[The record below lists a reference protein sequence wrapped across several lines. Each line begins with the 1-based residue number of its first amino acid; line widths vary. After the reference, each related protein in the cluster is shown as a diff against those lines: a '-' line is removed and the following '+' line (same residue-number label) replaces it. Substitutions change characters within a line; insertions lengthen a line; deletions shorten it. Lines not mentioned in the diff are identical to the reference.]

1 MPVETLDHYT
11 IDAADVD
18 ASASFY
24 VDVVGL
30 RLGERPPFTFPGAW
44 LYCGEKPVVHLV
56 GERNRGEVGTGTID
70 HVAFR
75 ASDFDAYTRRLDERE
90 ISYRQRQVPDMP
102 LRQIF
107 LEDPDGVTI
116 ELNFWQEESAET

>member
-11 IDAADVD
+11 INTADVD
-18 ASASFY
+18 ASVSFY
-24 VDVVGL
+24 VEVLGL

-44 LYCGEKPVVHLV
+44 LYCGESPVVHLV
-56 GERNRGEVGTGTID
+56 GGDHHEIAGTGSID

-75 ASDFDAYTRRLDERE
+75 ASGIADYTARLEERG
-90 ISYRQRQVPDMP
+90 IRFRQREVPGMP
-102 LRQIF
+102 LQQVF

-116 ELNFWQEESAET
+116 ELNFWQEAAV